1 CFKFGDGLRRDHTA
15 IGDHTDTD
23 DVETSPQ
30 ALDHRNQCCYVGC
43 VARPHLRAHRM
54 TITVD
59 QHRHNHL
66 SQIRS
71 MILAISVASERLPA
85 GALEVQTG
93 RVHEYQVE
101 ASEQVAPMREQTLL
115 DYILEAARRE
125 RRSTVLLLCRQLL
138 TKPRHRPIEMV
149 QIERFDV

>member
-1 CFKFGDGLRRDHTA
+1 MRQYAF
-15 IGDHTDTD
+15 
-23 DVETSPQ
+23 SPR
-30 ALDHRNQCCYVGC
+30 LSRNSC

-54 TITVD
+54 TITID
-59 QHRHNHL
+59 QHRQNHL

-71 MILAISVASERLPA
+71 MILAISVAAERLPA
-85 GALEVQTG
+85 RALEVQTG
-93 RVHEYQVE
+93 RIHEHQVE

-138 TKPRHRPIEMV
+138 TKPGHRPIEMV
-149 QIERFDV
+149 QIERFDVGDGIVFTPAIRRPVRATHEQA